1 MVLQGWQSVSKN
13 SAVGEKIIR
22 PDSYVTLHYRITVLN
37 GPAAGTVFVDTF
49 AMRPATLQMGV
60 GQWSPGLEEQILGLA
75 EGRSHSAVV
84 DAEQAYGPR
93 NPALVQWVSRAQF
106 EENRITDK
114 NYQAGDTVEFSAPT
128 GQRYTGVLKQWK
140 DDQALID
147 FNHPL
152 AGAEIQIDVQILGIL

>member
-1 MVLQGWQSVSKN
+1 MSKN
-13 SAVGEKIIR
+13 SAIGEKIIR
-22 PDSYVTLHYRITVLN
+22 EDSYVTLHYRITVQN

-49 AMRPATLQMGV
+49 EMRPATLQLGV

-75 EGRSHSAVV
+75 EGAEHSAIV
-84 DAEQAYGPR
+84 APEQAYGPR

-106 EENRITDK
+106 KENITTDK

-128 GQRYTGVLKQWK
+128 GQRYAGVLKQWQ

-152 AGAEIQIDVQILGIL
+152 AGAEIQIDVKILGIL